1 MELQGKGWHIFKPLQ
16 QEGSLVLENN
26 VFPISPHGLFLFRAS
41 SQPERTTT
49 KPLSYLLLPI
59 ETQLLVQYSTAQTN
73 FIPLIHHP
81 FRYTLLTEE
90 ERIPVE
96 KQLEALTTFEKNDTF
111 GNDIAYQMELLRLLV
126 MIVPLFCREEEPEGS
141 QTHERV
147 VPILEYIGENLS
159 EPLCLEQIATHFYV
173 SKPYLCRM
181 FKAVTGST
189 VMEYIIS
196 CRIEKACQ
204 LLMQGYSVQRAGEL
218 SGFYDN
224 SHFIRTFGRMVGC
237 SPGKYAK
244 GFTAQIEGVSNT

>member
-1 MELQGKGWHIFKPLQ
+1 MELQVQGWHIFKPLQ

-26 VFPISPHGLFLFRAS
+26 IFPISTNALFLFRAS
-41 SQPERTTT
+41 SQPKLTASI
-49 KPLSYLLLPI
+49 PLQYLLLPI
-59 ETQLLVQYSTAQTN
+59 ETQLLVKYSTAQTN

-81 FRYTLLTEE
+81 FRYTQLTEE
-90 ERIPVE
+90 ERVRVE
-96 KQLEALTTFEKNDTF
+96 KQLGVLLTFKKNNAF
-111 GNDIAYQMELLRLLV
+111 GNDIAYQIELLHFLV
-126 MIVPLFCREEEPEGS
+126 LIVPLFCREEEPEGS

-224 SHFIRTFGRMVGC
+224 SHFIRTFGRMVGN

-244 GFTAQIEGVSNT
+244 GFTAQIEGVSDT